1 MKTVLHMRRPI
12 LIATAGILM
21 VLAGFSAVTAQD
33 VANGSA
39 TATVQAALAV
49 TAPGTLT
56 FGTVYQGVP
65 KTIANDVASAGR
77 FLISG
82 QGLAGI
88 SCYMQ
93 MPDYLSTAT
102 GDDRMVI
109 AFSTTDASIDSTGN
123 TDPTAFGAGWQNQD
137 PHNLPDANVG
147 GGGTTN
153 IFLGGRVVPSVDQ
166 TAGAYTGDI
175 ILTVAYNG
183 S

>member
-1 MKTVLHMRRPI
+1 MRRAVLVAAVGILTVLM
-12 LIATAGILM
+12 GS
-21 VLAGFSAVTAQD
+21 SALKAQD

-39 TATVQAALAV
+39 TATVQAALV
-49 TAPGTLT
+49 ITAPGTLT

-65 KTIANDVASAGR
+65 ASIAINVAAAGR
-77 FLISG
+77 FLITG

-93 MPDYLSTAT
+93 LPDYLSTAT
-102 GDDRMVI
+102 GDDRMVV
-109 AFSTTDASIDSTGN
+109 AFGTTDASIDSTGN
-123 TDPTAFGAGWQNQD
+123 VDPTSFGAGWQNQD

-147 GGGTTN
+147 GLGTSN
-153 IFLGGRVVPSVDQ
+153 IFLGGNVIPSVDQ

>member
-1 MKTVLHMRRPI
+1 MKAISRMK
-12 LIATAGILM
+12 LIGLVVAVAIA
-21 VLAGFSAVTAQD
+21 VFPSAVLAQD

-39 TATVQAALAV
+39 TATVQAALVV
-49 TAPGTLT
+49 TAPGALT

-65 KTIANDVASAGR
+65 VSIANNVASAGR
-77 FLISG
+77 FLITG

-93 MPDYLSTAT
+93 CPDYMSTAT

-123 TDPTAFGAGWQNQD
+123 TDPTSFGTGWQNVD
-137 PHNLPDANVG
+137 PHNLPDPDVG
-147 GGGTTN
+147 GAGTTN
-153 IFLGGRVVPSVDQ
+153 IFLGGKVVPTVDQ
-166 TAGAYTGDI
+166 AAGAYTADI